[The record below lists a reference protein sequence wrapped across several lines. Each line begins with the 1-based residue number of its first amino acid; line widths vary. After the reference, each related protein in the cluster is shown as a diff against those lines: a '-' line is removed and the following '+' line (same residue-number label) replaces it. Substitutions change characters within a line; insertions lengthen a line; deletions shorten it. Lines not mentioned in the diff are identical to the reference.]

1 MTIKDGFSV
10 WSRFCMYII
19 MYPESP
25 CYVVVALKKKKKL
38 FKVDTTTDIDICFI
52 VNWDLLVAYCHF
64 SFQFI
69 KKDVLITGP
78 LGLFLQPGSP
88 IGNWIQELMNMA
100 MGGERDVGPVPDLK
114 TPSALGGAA
123 ECALCMF
130 PDV

>member
-1 MTIKDGFSV
+1 MTIKDGSSV
-10 WSRFCMYII
+10 WSRFRMYII

-25 CYVVVALKKKKKL
+25 CYVVVAFKKKKQKKL

-64 SFQFI
+64 SFQFT

-88 IGNWIQELMNMA
+88 IGNWMQELMNME
-100 MGGERDVGPVPDLK
+100 MGGERDVGPV
-114 TPSALGGAA
+114 A
-123 ECALCMF
+123 
-130 PDV
+130 